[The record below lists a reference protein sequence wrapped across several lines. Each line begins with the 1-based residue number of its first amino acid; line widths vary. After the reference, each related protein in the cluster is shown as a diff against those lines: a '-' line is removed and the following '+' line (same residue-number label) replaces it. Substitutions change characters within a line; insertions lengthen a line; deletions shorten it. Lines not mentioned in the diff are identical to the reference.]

1 MYILIGADQ
10 KEYGPV
16 AADEV
21 RAWISEGRANGQTL
35 ARFEGGPWKPL
46 STFPEFVGSLG
57 AAPQPAP
64 PASYASPA
72 PLAQA
77 SLSGRAPETNSMAV
91 AGLVTGILSMTVGL
105 VCCGLVF
112 NILGIIFSSVALSQI
127 KKSPVQQ
134 AGRNLAVVGLV
145 LSVLGLAFQIIIIIV
160 FGAMGIL
167 KEIIQQH

>member
-16 AADEV
+16 AAEEV
-21 RAWISEGRANGQTL
+21 RAWIAEGRANGQTL

-57 AAPQPAP
+57 AAPQPVPPAP
-64 PASYASPA
+64 PAPFAQSS
-72 PLAQA
+72 LA
-77 SLSGRAPETNSMAV
+77 GRAPETNSMAV
-91 AGLVTGILSMTVGL
+91 AGLVMGILSMTVGL
-105 VCCGLVF
+105 FCCGLVF

-127 KKSPVQQ
+127 RKSPVQQ
-134 AGRNLAVVGLV
+134 TGRNLAIVGLV
-145 LSVLGLAFQIIIIIV
+145 LSLLGFAFQIIIFIV

-167 KEIIQQH
+167 KELIQRQ

>member
-1 MYILIGADQ
+1 MYILIGSDQ

-21 RAWISEGRANGQTL
+21 RAWITEGRANGQTL

-46 STFPEFVGSLG
+46 STFPEFAGSLS

-64 PASYASPA
+64 PV

-77 SLSGRAPETNSMAV
+77 SLAGRAPETNSMAV
-91 AGLVTGILSMTVGL
+91 AGLVMGLLSMTVGL

-127 KKSPVQQ
+127 KKSPVRQT
-134 AGRNLAVVGLV
+134 GRNLAIVGLV
-145 LSVLGLAFQIIIIIV
+145 LSLLGLAFQIIILIV

-167 KEIIQQH
+167 KEIIERQ

>member
-16 AADEV
+16 SADEV
-21 RAWISEGRANGQTL
+21 RAWIAEGRANGQTL
-35 ARFEGGPWKPL
+35 ARFEGGPWKAL
-46 STFPEFVGSLG
+46 STLSEFAGLLG

-64 PASYASPA
+64 PV

-77 SLSGRAPETNSMAV
+77 SLTGRAPETNSMAV
-91 AGLVTGILSMTVGL
+91 AGLVMGILSMTVGL

-112 NILGIIFSSVALSQI
+112 NVLGIIFSSVALSQI
-127 KKSPVQQ
+127 KKGPVQQ
-134 AGRNLAVVGLV
+134 TGRNLAIVGLV
-145 LSVLGLAFQIIIIIV
+145 LSLLGLVFQIIIIVV
-160 FGAMGIL
+160 FGAMGLL

>member
-21 RAWISEGRANGQTL
+21 RAWIAEGRANGQTL

-64 PASYASPA
+64 PVPMAPISPA
-72 PLAQA
+72 
-77 SLSGRAPETNSMAV
+77 GRAPKTNSMAV
-91 AGLVTGILSMTVGL
+91 AGLVMGILSMTVGL
-105 VCCGLVF
+105 FCCGPLLVF

-127 KKSPVQQ
+127 KKGPVQQ
-134 AGRNLAVVGLV
+134 TGRNLAIVGLV
-145 LSVLGLAFQIIIIIV
+145 LSLLGLVFQIIIMIA

-167 KEIIQQH
+167 RQIIQQH

>member
-1 MYILIGADQ
+1 MYYLIGADQ

-21 RAWISEGRANGQTL
+21 RAWIAEGRANGQTL
-35 ARFEGGPWKPL
+35 ARLEGGPWKPL
-46 STFPEFVGSLG
+46 STLPEFAAALG

-64 PASYASPA
+64 PV

-77 SLSGRAPETNSMAV
+77 SLTGRAPETNGLAV
-91 AGLVTGILSMTVGL
+91 AGLVMGILSTTIGL

-127 KKSPVQQ
+127 KRSPGQQ
-134 AGRNLAVVGLV
+134 TGRNLAMVGLV
-145 LSVLGLAFQIIIIIV
+145 LSLLGMAFQIVIIVV
-160 FGAMGIL
+160 FGAMGLL
-167 KEIIQQH
+167 KQIMQRH

>member
-16 AADEV
+16 TADEV
-21 RAWISEGRANGQTL
+21 RAWIAEGRANGQTL
-35 ARFEGGPWKPL
+35 TRFEGGPWKPL
-46 STFPEFVGSLG
+46 STFPEFVSSLG
-57 AAPQPAP
+57 AVPKPAP
-64 PASYASPA
+64 PA

-77 SLSGRAPETNSMAV
+77 SLAGRASETNSMAV
-91 AGLVTGILSMTVGL
+91 AGLVMGILSMTVGL

-134 AGRNLAVVGLV
+134 TGRNLAIVGLV
-145 LSVLGLAFQIIIIIV
+145 LSLLGLAFQIIIIIV

>member
-21 RAWISEGRANGQTL
+21 RAWIAEGRANGQTL

-57 AAPQPAP
+57 AAPQSAP
-64 PASYASPA
+64 PMPM
-72 PLAQA
+72 AQA
-77 SLSGRAPETNSMAV
+77 ALTGRAPATNNMAV
-91 AGLVTGILSMTVGL
+91 AGLVMGILSMTVGL

-112 NILGIIFSSVALSQI
+112 DILGIIFSSVALSQI
-127 KKSPVQQ
+127 KRSQQ
-134 AGRNLAVVGLV
+134 TGRNLAIVGLV
-145 LSVLGLAFQIIIIIV
+145 LSLLGLVFEIIKIVV
-160 FGAMGIL
+160 FGAMGLL
-167 KEIIQQH
+167 KEIMQRH